1 MCETE
6 KERIMIPVKKGTNT
20 LYTPRQTT
28 RRRGRGR
35 LHNRRTRSGA
45 RPATATRRRS
55 RPPLKIRFVLRR
67 SAASEMTPAE
77 IAKCNHLLSGCFDG
91 ATDVAKLA
99 PEDVC
104 VIGMLGSRVVSFMC
118 VREPENAADATVH
131 NTIHTVCTAEQY
143 RGRGLL
149 RGMFHHVATLPRFK
163 DRAFRLEASNI
174 EEPDKGLNQTARFK
188 IYSKTG
194 FALPV
199 GTEIRP
205 SGEIVADV
213 RISSSHSEFM
223 YHLMA
228 AFGPP
233 RWVRADD
240 MVIDACYA
248 NSEPQRRGCV
258 MISNSKTMR
267 EFNAIRPLAAVMGAP
282 GRMQLRV

>member
-1 MCETE
+1 MCEIE

-20 LYTPRQTT
+20 LYTHRQTS

-35 LHNRRTRSGA
+35 LHNRRTRSGT
-45 RPATATRRRS
+45 RLATATRRRMK
-55 RPPLKIRFVLRR
+55 PPLKIKFVLRR

-77 IAKCNHLLSGCFDG
+77 IAKCNHLLSGCFDSS
-91 ATDVAKLA
+91 ADVATLA

-104 VIGMLGSRVVSFMC
+104 IIGMLGSRVVSFMC
-118 VREPENAADATVH
+118 VRETENAAATAY

-149 RGMFHHVATLPRFK
+149 RGMFHHMASLPQFK

-174 EEPDKGLNQTARFK
+174 EEPDKGLNQPTRFK

-223 YHLMA
+223 YHLMTA
-228 AFGPP
+228 LGPP

-240 MVIDACYA
+240 MVMDACYA
-248 NSEPQRRGCV
+248 NSEPQSRGCV

-267 EFNAIRPLAAVMGAP
+267 EFNASRPLAVMVAP
-282 GRMQLRV
+282 GRMQHLRV